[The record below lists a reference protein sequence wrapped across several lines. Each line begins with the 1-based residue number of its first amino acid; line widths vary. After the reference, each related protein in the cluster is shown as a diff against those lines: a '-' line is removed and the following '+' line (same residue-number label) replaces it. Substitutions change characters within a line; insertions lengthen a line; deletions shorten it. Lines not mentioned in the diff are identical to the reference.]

1 MIAAHNAYCDRIDHY
16 SHQIECIFIC
26 YNDDWSWLNP
36 FLLISNIRDVT
47 IYSGCYVKISDLD
60 LNVVMVYGGSNFN
73 VFNDW
78 YCTKFLIIWLP
89 ESFLD

>member
-1 MIAAHNAYCDRIDHY
+1 MVAAHNAYCDRIDHN

-60 LNVVMVYGGSNFN
+60 LNVIMVYGGSNFN

>member
-1 MIAAHNAYCDRIDHY
+1 MVAAHNAYCDRIDHN

-60 LNVVMVYGGSNFN
+60 LNVIMVYGGSNFN

-89 ESFLD
+89 ESLLD

>member
-1 MIAAHNAYCDRIDHY
+1 MVAAHNAYCDRTDHN

-47 IYSGCYVKISDLD
+47 IYSGCYVKILDLD
-60 LNVVMVYGGSNFN
+60 LNVIMVYGGSNFN